1 MTPHF
6 CVLRMSKV
14 PGLPHILGFGRVR
27 RGVPFFSVF
36 CVMNLRRCFVETEAF
51 RDFPAADDAF
61 VFLSSWERIS
71 ICKRMKKH

>member
-14 PGLPHILGFGRVR
+14 PRLPHILGFGPVW
-27 RGVPFFSVF
+27 GGGPFFSDF

-51 RDFPAADDAF
+51 RDFPDADDAF
-61 VFLSSWERIS
+61 VFLNS
-71 ICKRMKKH
+71 